1 MSTEFSRIPAA
12 TQPGRVAGPETAPV
26 SPARAGTFQP
36 GSSVQVSSLPVTAV
50 DTVQPGDDDDAST
63 LDAVEAA
70 KRLRQMKAELAD
82 MLLNPMMVSAFL
94 ATYAQFMQ
102 LVSKATRIAQQ
113 SQFQQQIDALREQVE
128 QIKSAAALRFAG
140 ALTTATFQIASG
152 VGSMAFVAKSTTE
165 STRANQIMGED
176 PGGNKAIPGKLQD
189 ASGNSAGI
197 KPGESI
203 EMKELA
209 PGSGQ
214 QARNAIGPYEQEDIP
229 ATGRKDQPKALEDM
243 TDEELKRK
251 DLIRSLRSAAAAP
264 HSANADRHL
273 AVARSLPELANG
285 LGSGAGAGLSFAA
298 DSHNAQQQEQEVIAK
313 RFESNA
319 AQLSDT
325 LQQVNTM
332 IQGIMDRIDA
342 ILTALNQAGQN
353 FRLA

>member
-1 MSTEFSRIPAA
+1 MSTELSRIPAA
-12 TQPGRVAGPETAPV
+12 TQPGRVAGPETASV

-165 STRANQIMGED
+165 SMRANQIMDEA
-176 PGGNKAIPGKLQD
+176 PGGSNQAVPGKPD
-189 ASGNSAGI
+189 GI

-203 EMKELA
+203 EMKEFA
-209 PGSGQ
+209 SGSGQ
-214 QARNAIGPYEQEDIP
+214 QARNAIGPYEPEEIP
-229 ATGRKDQPKALEDM
+229 AAGRKDRPKALEDM

-251 DLIRSLRSAAAAP
+251 DLIRSLRSGAAAP
-264 HSANADRHL
+264 HSANAERHL